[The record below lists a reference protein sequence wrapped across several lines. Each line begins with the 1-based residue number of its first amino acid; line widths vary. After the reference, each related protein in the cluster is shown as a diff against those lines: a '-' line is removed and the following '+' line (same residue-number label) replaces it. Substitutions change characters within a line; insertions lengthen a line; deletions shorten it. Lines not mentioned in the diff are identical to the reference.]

1 MAKRISYNIE
11 KQGDK
16 QYTNTLASS
25 LFMTTEN
32 GYEPQRTNNF
42 EFSVTGLD
50 TLTKAG
56 YSKIDGH
63 TNGYS
68 QKIAEVLESSDLAQ
82 ELILSVNSAF
92 TPRVSL
98 SQLTIQY
105 GNTQTKYAGIPSYD
119 NGTIAYNDFYD
130 KDTELILKAWQYAAF
145 DEETGAV
152 GDAENYKKTAYLT
165 MFSPSGRKAGRYK
178 FIGWWVADVNG
189 DDFSNDG
196 NNIRRL
202 SATIVYDK
210 AVRLTEF
217 NVESAT
223 SKEGGYSSDLEP
235 DEVSI

>member
-1 MAKRISYNIE
+1 MSRKVSYNILS
-11 KQGDK
+11 QGDK

-42 EFSVTGLD
+42 EFQVTGLN

-56 YSKIDGH
+56 YAPKPGEP
-63 TNGYS
+63 NGYS
-68 QKIAEVLESSDLAQ
+68 KNISDILKDSDLAQ

-105 GNTQTKYAGIPSYD
+105 GNTQTKYAGIPTYD

-130 KDTELILKAWQYAAF
+130 KDTELVLKAWQYAAF

-152 GDAENYKKTAYLT
+152 GDAANYKKTAYLT
-165 MFSPSGRKAGRYK
+165 MFSPSGRKARRYK
-178 FIGWWVADVNG
+178 LIGCWVADVNG

-210 AVRLTEF
+210 AVRLSEF
-217 NVESAT
+217 NTESAT
-223 SKEGGYSSDLEP
+223 TKSGFSSDLEQG
-235 DEVSI
+235 EVSI

>member
-1 MAKRISYNIE
+1 MGRVSKNIFD
-11 KQGDK
+11 QGDK

-42 EFSVTGLD
+42 EFQVTGLK

-56 YSKIDGH
+56 YTPKNDGPS
-63 TNGYS
+63 GYS
-68 QKIAEVLESSDLAQ
+68 KLITDILTNNDLAQ
-82 ELILSVNSAF
+82 ELILSVSSAF

-98 SQLTIQY
+98 SQIPIQY
-105 GNTQTKYAGIPSYD
+105 GNTQTKYAGMPTYD

-152 GDAENYKKTAYLT
+152 GDAINYKKTAYLT
-165 MFSPSGRKAGRYK
+165 MFSPSGRKARRYK
-178 FIGWWVADVNG
+178 LIGCWVADVNG

-210 AVRLTEF
+210 AIRLANF
-217 NVESAT
+217 NEESAS
-223 SKEGGYSSDLEP
+223 SKEGGYSSNLEQG
-235 DEVSI
+235 EESI